1 VFKLAREL
9 GGSRALLVPGGLLRS
24 NPPAGLPL
32 FFKLFFKKVVKI
44 KSNWLYLLYKL
55 KTGNMKKTVNLWGA
69 IDGEVLCGRDMDGF
83 SNAVQV
89 DINQDTD
96 DGTFP
101 TLASYTRAV
110 NQIEDNGI
118 SAWINRMTRKK
129 SKLEIDLGEF
139 KIIREDAAD
148 TGAVIEFKEPI
159 EVWHAKVGET
169 QVTSKVKKIKGE
181 FFHDYFWTRAGRQD
195 KIANG
200 FEVWFSIEEYLE

>member
-1 VFKLAREL
+1 ME
-9 GGSRALLVPGGLLRS
+9 
-24 NPPAGLPL
+24 
-32 FFKLFFKKVVKI
+32 
-44 KSNWLYLLYKL
+44 
-55 KTGNMKKTVNLWGA
+55 KTVNLWAA
-69 IDGEVLCGRDMDGF
+69 IDGEVLCGITTVGMD
-83 SNAVQV
+83 NAVLV

-101 TLASYTRAV
+101 TVASYTRAV

-118 SAWINRMTRKK
+118 SAWINRWTRKK
-129 SKLEIDLGEF
+129 SKLEIDLGDY

-148 TGAVIEFKEPI
+148 TEAVIEFKEPI
-159 EVWHAKVGET
+159 EVWHTQVGET

-200 FEVWFSIEEYLE
+200 FEVWFSIEGYLG